1 MERVLFCF
9 LIDRK
14 GGNHMTVYIET
25 ERLILRDWQD
35 SDLLLLQQMN
45 ANRQVR
51 RYFTSLLSYQRSQLD
66 FEAMRSALKKQG
78 IGLFAVELKAT
89 QQWIGFIGLNYIFK
103 DSHYTFEELPFYEI
117 GWRLIPE
124 VWDNGIAQEGAE
136 AVLNYVKDMN
146 LGPIYA
152 IAAKANKASI
162 RVMEKIGMTFVDYF
176 DKPELST
183 YHELKENV
191 RYVWTPKDNA

>member
-1 MERVLFCF
+1 
-9 LIDRK
+9 
-14 GGNHMTVYIET
+14 MTVYIET

-35 SDLLLLQQMN
+35 SDLLPLQQMN

-51 RYFTSLLSYQRSQLD
+51 RYFTSLLSYQRSQTD
-66 FEAMRSALKKQG
+66 FEAMRSSLKKQG

-89 QQWIGFIGLNYIFK
+89 HQWIGFIGLNYISK
-103 DSHYTFEELPFYEI
+103 DSQYTFQELPFYEI
-117 GWRLIPE
+117 GWRLMPE

-136 AVLNYVKDMN
+136 AVLNYIKGMN

-191 RYVWTPKDNA
+191 RYVWKPEENA